1 MDSRL
6 EVKLI
11 DINLIK
17 PNPWNCNA
25 MNSEE
30 FRSLL
35 IGMSKIGEENL
46 PPILCRRDEDGT
58 YEIIDGEHRYKAAK
72 VLGWRRIPV
81 IVVKVDKEDVKVQS
95 LILNYSKGR
104 IDPLKLFDLLYKEW
118 EGGEGR
124 LSTRQIAE
132 KYGRIFDQSWVVKI
146 LSLRR
151 LSPKVRKFLE
161 LQRELNGGRIPLS
174 LKHLIAIAKVEDEE
188 LQLKLAKAAIETKIS
203 AEGLEKAIASRR
215 FIKAIK
221 EANRERK
228 REECV
233 GESYIKCTECG
244 KTYLVNWK
252 RRKVYEL
259 RNMPGFTKLIEIP
272 FFSCTDGGNIVS

>member
-1 MDSRL
+1 MDRQP
-6 EVKLI
+6 EVKLV
-11 DINLIK
+11 DINLVK
-17 PNPWNCNA
+17 PNPWNCNV
-25 MNSEE
+25 MSSEE
-30 FRSLL
+30 FQSLL
-35 IGMSKIGEENL
+35 TGMSKIGEANL
-46 PPILCRRDEDGT
+46 PPILCRKDEDGT

-72 VLGWRRIPV
+72 ILGWKRIP
-81 IVVKVDKEDVKVQS
+81 IIIVKVSREEVKVQS

-124 LSTRQIAE
+124 LTTRQIAE
-132 KYGRIFDQSWVVKI
+132 KYGRVFDQSWVVKI

-161 LQRELNGGRIPLS
+161 LQREVNGGRIPLS

-188 LQLKLAKAAIETKIS
+188 LQFKLTKAAIETKIS

-215 FIKAIK
+215 FIKTIK
-221 EANRERK
+221 ESDRK
-228 REECV
+228 RKRGESI

-252 RRKVYEL
+252 RHKIYEL
-259 RNMPGFTKLIEIP
+259 KNMPGFTKLVEVPSSHVQTEVI
-272 FFSCTDGGNIVS
+272 